1 MFWIL
6 VFLALA
12 NGQFYVE
19 YGYTDSAC
27 ATQPISARRNTALDK
42 ANCRPTGCT
51 LIASS
56 NPPAYTK
63 TLCPLTYSS
72 LGADIIGHCPATPLT
87 QWSSLRLNT
96 CFSNRFTG
104 VSYYMTNCSVGASIT
119 EVTFT
124 GTLNCSGNVAPP
136 TTTVIALN
144 SCFPGMSGGF
154 ATWFSCTN
162 NPDVATTTGSR
173 TTAPA
178 AAASLTGVVGFAF
191 LILSILF

>member
-6 VFLALA
+6 VFLALEA
-12 NGQFYVE
+12 NGQFYVQ
-19 YGYTDSAC
+19 YTYTDSAC
-27 ATQPISARRNTALDK
+27 ATQPIAAHRNIALDK
-42 ANCRPTGCT
+42 ANCNPVGCALDT
-51 LIASS
+51 SS
-56 NPPAYTK
+56 NPPVYTQ
-63 TLCPLTYSS
+63 TLCPFTYSS
-72 LGADIIGHCPATPLT
+72 IGADIIGHCPATPLT
-87 QWSSLRLNT
+87 EWSSLRLNT

-124 GTLNCSGNVAPP
+124 GTLNCSSSNVA
-136 TTTVIALN
+136 TTVIALN
-144 SCFPGMSGGF
+144 SCFPGLSGGF

-162 NPDVATTTGSR
+162 NPDIATTTGSR

-178 AAASLTGVVGFAF
+178 AAASLSGAVGFAF

>member
-72 LGADIIGHCPATPLT
+72 LGADNVGHCPASPMT
-87 QWSSLRLNT
+87 QWSSLRLNV

-104 VSYYMTNCSVGASIT
+104 VSYYMTNCTAGTSIT
-119 EVTFT
+119 EVTFS
-124 GTLNCSGNVAPP
+124 GTLNCSSSNVA
-136 TTTVIALN
+136 TTVIALN
-144 SCFPGMSGGF
+144 SCINGPFGF
-154 ATWFSCTN
+154 NTWFSCTN
-162 NPDVATTTGSR
+162 NADVATTTGSR